1 MKLHFILSKAF
12 TDRYVL
18 THTDMLIDFR
28 QLFPRWNITPKG
40 VLHVGANIGE
50 EAPVYNEL
58 GIKKV
63 IWIEANVDLFPKL
76 MENITKFSNPVAYNF
91 AAGEENKKVTL
102 HISNNAGQSS
112 SVLELGTHKQAHPE
126 VHYIADKEVDMYRI
140 DHVFGSGEIDGCDF
154 LNIDVQGFELS
165 VLRGMGSLLRQ
176 FQWVYLEVN
185 QAELYKECALI
196 DSVDLFMTANG
207 FRRVETKWCG
217 NTGWGDA
224 CFIR

>member
-1 MKLHFILSKAF
+1 
-12 TDRYVL
+12 
-18 THTDMLIDFR
+18 MLIDFR

-50 EAPVYNEL
+50 EAPVYDEL

-63 IWIEANVDLFPKL
+63 IWIEANADLFPKL
-76 MENITKFSNPVAYNF
+76 MENITKYPNPVAYNF

-154 LNIDVQGFELS
+154 LNIDIQGAELMA
-165 VLRGMGSLLRQ
+165 LRGMGSLLRQ
-176 FQWVYLEVN
+176 FQWVYTEVN
-185 QAELYKECALI
+185 KNEVYKGCATI
-196 DSVDLFMTANG
+196 EDMDLFMTANG
-207 FRRVETKWCG
+207 FRRVELFNNGGFFDRLNWS
-217 NTGWGDA
+217 DA
-224 CFIR
+224 LYIK